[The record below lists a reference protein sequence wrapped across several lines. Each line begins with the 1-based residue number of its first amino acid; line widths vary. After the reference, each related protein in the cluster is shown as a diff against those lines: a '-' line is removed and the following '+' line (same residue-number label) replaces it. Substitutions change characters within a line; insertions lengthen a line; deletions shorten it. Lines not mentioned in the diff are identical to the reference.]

1 MTLLMAEL
9 FKDIYCTAFYE
20 QFAGVLT
27 KALPDFDSVAFKQM
41 IFNDSFTEYELK
53 QRMHHTAVVLHHFM
67 PQDFSAAVA
76 ALKRIIDEL
85 RGQGIKER
93 SVEYMCLPDY
103 IETYGLEDYD
113 SAVDGFEYV
122 TQYTSCEFAVRPF
135 IIRYPTKMLAQMLAW
150 TAHESRHVRR
160 LASEGSRPRLPW
172 AMALPAFKQDP
183 TPLLPILTALKCDDC
198 EVVRRSV
205 ANNLNDIAKDN
216 SDVVVLVAKEWLGGN
231 ELTNKL
237 VKHACRTLLKQ
248 AQPEIMALFGF
259 QQDLIILTEMT
270 ITTPV
275 VKVGEKLTFNFT
287 INNTS
292 GSPQKLRLEYGL
304 YYLKKNGTLA
314 RKVFKIT
321 ERVIAGNTQEQI
333 TRHQSFKV
341 ISTRVFHLGTHK
353 LSIIINGQECSV
365 SSGHDGLY
373 SFDLIG

>member
-1 MTLLMAEL
+1 MAEL
-9 FKDIYCTAFYE
+9 FKDVYCPVFYN
-20 QFAGVLT
+20 QFSDVLS
-27 KALPDFDSVAFKQM
+27 KILPEFNAVKFNQM
-41 IFNDSFTEYELK
+41 IFSEHFVGYELK
-53 QRMHHTAVVLHHFM
+53 QRMHHTAEVLHHFM
-67 PQDFSAAVA
+67 PLDFNCAVII
-76 ALKRIIDEL
+76 LKSIIDEL
-85 RGQGIKER
+85 RAQGIKEQ
-93 SVEYMCLPDY
+93 SIEYMFLPAY
-103 IETYGLEDYD
+103 IEMYGLEDYD
-113 SAVDGFEYV
+113 CAIDAFEYV

-135 IIRYPTKMLAQMLAW
+135 IIRSPAKMLVQLQAW
-150 TAHESRHVRR
+150 TQHESRHVRR

-172 AMALPAFKQDP
+172 AIALPEFKHDP
-183 TPLLPILTALKCDDC
+183 TPLLPILSALKKDEC

-216 SDVVVLVAKEWLGGN
+216 SEVVVQIATQWLGDN
-231 ELTNKL
+231 EHTDKL

-259 QQDLIILTEMT
+259 QQDLVKLTEMV

-292 GSPQKLRLEYGL
+292 RMPQRLRLEYGL

-321 ERVIAGNTQEQI
+321 ERVIAGGAQEQI

-353 LSIIINGQECSV
+353 LAIIINGQESRINAE
-365 SSGHDGLY
+365 HDGMYCFELR
-373 SFDLIG
+373 S

>member
-1 MTLLMAEL
+1 MAEL
-9 FKDIYCTAFYE
+9 FKDVYCTAFYE
-20 QFAGVLT
+20 QFSGVLT
-27 KALPDFDSVAFKQM
+27 KVLPDFDSIKFNQM
-41 IFNDSFTEYELK
+41 IFNERFADYELK
-53 QRMHHTAVVLHHFM
+53 QRMHHTAEVLHHFM
-67 PQDFSAAVA
+67 PQDFSSAVVT
-76 ALKRIIDEL
+76 LKRIIDEL

-93 SVEYMCLPDY
+93 SIEYMCLPDY
-103 IETYGLEDYD
+103 IETYGLDDYD

-150 TAHESRHVRR
+150 TTHESRHIRR

-172 AMALPAFKQDP
+172 AMALPAFKHDP
-183 TPLLPILTALKCDDC
+183 TPLLPILTALKYDDC

-216 SDVVVLVAKEWLGGN
+216 SDVVVHVARLWLGDN
-231 ELTNKL
+231 ALTDKL

-259 QQDLIILTEMT
+259 QQDLITLTEMS
-270 ITTPV
+270 ISTPV
-275 VKVGEKLTFNFT
+275 VKVGDKLTFNFT
-287 INNTS
+287 INNMS

-341 ISTRVFHLGTHK
+341 ISTRVFHLGMHK
-353 LSIIINGQECSV
+353 LAIIINGQESKI
-365 SSGHDGLY
+365 SAEKEALY
-373 SFDLIG
+373 SFELTS

>member
-1 MTLLMAEL
+1 MAEL
-9 FKDIYCTAFYE
+9 FKDVYCPVFYD
-20 QFAGVLT
+20 QFSGVLA
-27 KALPDFDSVAFKQM
+27 KALPKFDAAKFNQM
-41 IFNDSFTEYELK
+41 IFNECFENYELK
-53 QRMHHTAVVLHHFM
+53 QRMHHTAEVLHHFI
-67 PQDFSAAVA
+67 PANFRAAVSV
-76 ALKRIIDEL
+76 LKKVIREL
-85 RGQGIKER
+85 REQGIKEQ
-93 SVEYMCLPDY
+93 SIEYMFLPTY
-103 IETYGLEDYD
+103 IEMYGLEDYD
-113 SAVDGFEYV
+113 CAVDAFEYV
-122 TQYTSCEFAVRPF
+122 TQYTSCEFAIRPF
-135 IIRYPTKMLAQMLAW
+135 IIRYPAKMLVQLQGW
-150 TAHESRHVRR
+150 TQHESRHVRR

-172 AMALPAFKQDP
+172 AMALPEFKHDP
-183 TPLLPILTALKCDDC
+183 TPLLPILTALKKDEC

-216 SDVVVLVAKEWLGGN
+216 SEVVVQIATQWLGDN
-231 ELTNKL
+231 EHTDKL

-259 QQDLIILTEMT
+259 QQDLITLTEMA

-292 GSPQKLRLEYGL
+292 SMPQKLRLEYGL

-321 ERVIAGNTQEQI
+321 ERVIAGDAQEQI

-353 LSIIINGQECSV
+353 LAIIINGQESRINAE
-365 SSGHDGLY
+365 HDGMYCFELV
-373 SFDLIG
+373 G

>member
-1 MTLLMAEL
+1 MAEL
-9 FKDIYCTAFYE
+9 FKDVYCPAFYE
-20 QFAGVLT
+20 QFSGVLI
-27 KALPDFDSVAFKQM
+27 KVLPDFDSIKFNQM
-41 IFNDSFTEYELK
+41 IFNERFADYELK
-53 QRMHHTAVVLHHFM
+53 QRMHHTAEVLDHFM
-67 PQDFSAAVA
+67 PEDFSSAVVT
-76 ALKRIIDEL
+76 LKRIIDEL

-93 SVEYMCLPDY
+93 SIEYMCLPDY
-103 IETYGLEDYD
+103 IETYGLDYYD
-113 SAVDGFEYV
+113 SAVDCFEYV

-135 IIRYPTKMLAQMLAW
+135 IIRYPAKMLVQLQAW
-150 TAHESRHVRR
+150 TTHESRHVRR

-172 AMALPAFKQDP
+172 AMALPAFKKDP
-183 TPLLPILTALKCDDC
+183 TPLLPILTALKYDDC

-216 SDVVVLVAKEWLGGN
+216 SNVVVHVATLWLGDN
-231 ELTNKL
+231 ALTDKL

-259 QQDLIILTEMT
+259 QQDLITLTEMS

-275 VKVGEKLTFNFT
+275 VKVGGKLTFNFT

-292 GSPQKLRLEYGL
+292 GSLQKLRLEYGL

-321 ERVIAGNTQEQI
+321 ERVIAGNTEEQI

-341 ISTRVFHLGTHK
+341 ISTRVFHLGMHK
-353 LSIIINGQECSV
+353 LAIIINGQESKI
-365 SSGHDGLY
+365 STEKEALY
-373 SFDLIG
+373 SFELTS

>member
-1 MTLLMAEL
+1 MAEL

-20 QFAGVLT
+20 QFSDVLT
-27 KALPDFDSVAFKQM
+27 KVLPDFDSVVFKQM
-41 IFNDSFTEYELK
+41 IFNGSFAEYELK

-67 PQDFSAAVA
+67 PQDFSSAVIT
-76 ALKRIIDEL
+76 LKHIVDEL
-85 RGQGIKER
+85 GRQGIQER

-103 IETYGLEDYD
+103 IETYGLDHYD

-122 TQYTSCEFAVRPF
+122 TQFTSCEFAVRAF
-135 IIRYPTKMLAQMLAW
+135 IIRYPAEMLAQMLAW
-150 TAHESRHVRR
+150 TTHKSRHVRR

-172 AMALPAFKQDP
+172 AMALPEFKKDP
-183 TPLLPILTALKCDDC
+183 TSLLPILTALKQDDC

-216 SDVVVLVAKEWLGGN
+216 SDVVVRIATQWLGDN
-231 ELTNKL
+231 VLTDKL

-259 QQDLIILTEMT
+259 QQGLITLTEMA
-270 ITTPV
+270 ISTPV
-275 VKVGEKLTFNFT
+275 VKVGGKLNFDFT
-287 INNTS
+287 IVNTS
-292 GSPQKLRLEYGL
+292 AQAQKLRLEYGL

-333 TRHQSFKV
+333 TRHQNFKV

-353 LSIIINGQECSV
+353 LSIIINGQECRV
-365 SSGHDGLY
+365 NSGHDGLY
-373 SFDLIG
+373 SFELIG

>member
-1 MTLLMAEL
+1 MAEL

-20 QFAGVLT
+20 QFSGVLT
-27 KALPDFDSVAFKQM
+27 KALPDFDSMTFNRM
-41 IFNDSFTEYELK
+41 IFNERFAEYELK

-67 PQDFSAAVA
+67 PQDFRSAVI
-76 ALKRIIDEL
+76 ALKRIVDEL

-93 SVEYMCLPDY
+93 SIEYMCLPDY

-135 IIRYPTKMLAQMLAW
+135 IIGYPAKMLVQLQAW
-150 TAHESRHVRR
+150 TTHESRHVRR

-172 AMALPAFKQDP
+172 AMALPAFKKDP
-183 TPLLPILTALKCDDC
+183 TPLLPILTALKYDDC

-216 SDVVVLVAKEWLGGN
+216 SDVVVHVATLWLGDN
-231 ELTNKL
+231 ALTDKL

-248 AQPEIMALFGF
+248 AQPDIMALFGF
-259 QQDLIILTEMT
+259 QQDLIMLTEMT
-270 ITTPV
+270 ITTPI
-275 VKVGEKLTFNFT
+275 VKVGDKLNFDFT
-287 INNTS
+287 IENTS
-292 GSPQKLRLEYGL
+292 AQAQKLRLEYGL

-341 ISTRVFHLGTHK
+341 ISTRVFHFGTHK

-365 SSGHDGLY
+365 NAGHDGLY
-373 SFDLIG
+373 SFELID

>member
-1 MTLLMAEL
+1 MAEL
-9 FKDIYCTAFYE
+9 FKDVYCPAFYD
-20 QFAGVLT
+20 QLSGVLT
-27 KALPDFDSVAFKQM
+27 KVLPEFGSVKFNQM
-41 IFNDSFTEYELK
+41 IFNDHFAGYELK
-53 QRMHHTAVVLHHFM
+53 QRMHHTAEVLHHFM
-67 PQDFSAAVA
+67 PADFGAAII
-76 ALKRIIDEL
+76 ALKSIIHEL
-85 RGQGIKER
+85 REQGIKEQ
-93 SVEYMCLPDY
+93 SIEFMFLPAY
-103 IETYGLEDYD
+103 IEIYGLDDYN
-113 SAVDGFEYV
+113 SAVDGFEFV

-135 IIRYPTKMLAQMLAW
+135 ILRYSAQMLAQMLAW
-150 TAHESRHVRR
+150 TKHESRHVRR

-172 AMALPAFKQDP
+172 AMALPELKNDP
-183 TPLLPILTALKCDDC
+183 TPLLPILTALKYDDC

-216 SDVVVLVAKEWLGGN
+216 SDVVVHVATQWLGDN
-231 ELTNKL
+231 APTDKL

-259 QQDLIILTEMT
+259 KQDQIKLTAMA
-270 ITTPV
+270 IATPI
-275 VKVGEKLTFNFT
+275 VKVGDKLNFNFT
-287 INNTS
+287 IENTS
-292 GSPQKLRLEYGL
+292 AQAQKLRLEYGL

-365 SSGHDGLY
+365 NSVHDGLY
-373 SFDLIG
+373 SFDLID